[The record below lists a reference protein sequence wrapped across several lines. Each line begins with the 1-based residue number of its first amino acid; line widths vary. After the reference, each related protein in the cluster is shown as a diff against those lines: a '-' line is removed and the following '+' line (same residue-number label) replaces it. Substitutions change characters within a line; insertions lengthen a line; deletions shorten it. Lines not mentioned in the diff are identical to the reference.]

1 MKRDYY
7 EAPQAEI
14 LQILLE
20 KGFASSPW
28 DDPAYDNFDLV
39 EGEEDSEFA

>member
-1 MKRDYY
+1 MNRHYY
-7 EAPQAEI
+7 EAPQLEI

-20 KGFASSPW
+20 MGFAATGF